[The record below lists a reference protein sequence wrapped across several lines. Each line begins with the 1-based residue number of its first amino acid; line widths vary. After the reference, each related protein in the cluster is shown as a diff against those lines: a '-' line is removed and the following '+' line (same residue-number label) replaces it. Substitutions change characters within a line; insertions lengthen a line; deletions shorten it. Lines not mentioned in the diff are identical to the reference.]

1 MLVTRRN
8 ADWLPE
14 VFNDLFNNDW
24 PVRTRTTAPAVNIIE
39 SDAEYRVE
47 IAAPGMGKED
57 FTVKVD
63 EEKGLEIVMEKK
75 ETAQQSNAKERYLRR
90 EFSYAKFSQTLLL
103 PDDVE
108 KDQISARVENGV
120 LLITLP
126 KKQPEAK
133 VNVSRHIEVM

>member
-8 ADWLPE
+8 SDWLPE

-24 PVRTRTTAPAVNIIE
+24 VVKTRTTAPAVNVIE
-39 SDAEYRVE
+39 NETEYRVE

-63 EEKGLEIVMEKK
+63 DEKGLEIMMEKK
-75 ETAQQSNAKERYLRR
+75 EAAPQTTAKERYLRR

-108 KDQISARVENGV
+108 KDKISARVENGI
-120 LLITLP
+120 LLLTLP
-126 KKQPEAK
+126 KKQPEVKA
-133 VNVSRHIEVM
+133 NVSRHIEVM